1 MTPRAAVRITV
12 TGRVQG
18 VGFRAFVQRH
28 AVALGV
34 DGWVRNRRD
43 GSVEIA
49 AIGAPAALDRLIAE
63 ARTGPRLAKVAD
75 IAVCPADDDGTS
87 GFEERLTI

>member
-1 MTPRAAVRITV
+1 MARNAFVIIV

-18 VGFRAFVQRH
+18 VGFRAFVRRR
-28 AVALGV
+28 AAELGL

-49 AIGAPAALDRLIAE
+49 AMGDPELVDQLME
-63 ARTGPRLAKVAD
+63 QCTNGPLLAKVEELTVRGAE
-75 IAVCPADDDGTS
+75 DDGTT
-87 GFEERLTI
+87 GFHERPTL